1 MLIRVVLSQC
11 PKTAAESKSGQL
23 KPEDL
28 NRVLFPIQMTETD
41 NGQVFAPSIF
51 KRITSTF
58 NSSNEPKEKYPVLRD
73 GVTKTSR
80 DIVLFYEIFARSSRR
95 STKVWAS
102 PPATVGGRAH
112 SWASC
117 HVQTVTQAGEKSL
130 DDGEKPFK
138 PNLWNNSDRVTAQNV
153 VGFAVANNYD
163 ADTFRL
169 DFEGKKNKVHMLKT
183 IPLLKTCC

>member
-58 NSSNEPKEKYPVLRD
+58 NVNSSNEPKEKYPVLRD

-80 DIVLFYEIFARSSRR
+80 DIVLFYEIFARSTRRR
-95 STKVWAS
+95 STEPVWAS
-102 PPATVGGRAH
+102 PPASVAGRAH
-112 SWASC
+112 WASC
-117 HVQTVTQAGEKSL
+117 HVQTVTQAGEKPFAL
-130 DDGEKPFK
+130 DDSEKPFK

-169 DFEGKKNKVHMLKT
+169 DFEGKKTKY
-183 IPLLKTCC
+183 TC

>member
-1 MLIRVVLSQC
+1 MLSYQC

-95 STKVWAS
+95 STKAWAS
-102 PPATVGGRAH
+102 PPATVAGRAH
-112 SWASC
+112 WASC
-117 HVQTVTQAGEKSL
+117 HVQTVTQAGEKSFAL

-163 ADTFRL
+163 ADTLRL
-169 DFEGKKNKVHMLKT
+169 DFEQKK
-183 IPLLKTCC
+183 PLSTHAF